1 MMNRK
6 LIYLDHAATSPLHP
20 KALEAMLP
28 YFTEKFGNPSSVYT
42 IAQEARKALDEA
54 HDQVASL
61 LGARPTEIIFT
72 SGGTESDN
80 AAIKGVALAG
90 RDWGDHIV
98 TTSIEHHAVLHT
110 CHFLEKQGFRVTYLP
125 VDGDGLVTPA
135 QVAAAVTEQTLL
147 VSVMLANNEIGT
159 IEPVAEIARAVKE
172 KNPRTSVHTDAV
184 QGLGALEV
192 EVNQLGVDLLSLSS
206 HKFRGPKG
214 NGILYLKRGTP
225 FLPQMSGGTQERN
238 RRAGTEN
245 VAGIVGTAVAM
256 ELAVAGREETSR
268 RLAALRDRL
277 MAGIEGSLEGVRLN
291 GHRTRR
297 LPNNV
302 NFCFEFVEGE
312 SILLNLDFLGIAA
325 SSGSACT
332 SASLEPSH
340 VLLAIGVPAELA
352 HGSVR
357 FSLGPESTPE
367 DMDYVIRA
375 LPGIIQRLRAMSP
388 LAHQPR

>member
-1 MMNRK
+1 MNRRP
-6 LIYLDHAATSPLHP
+6 IYLDHAATSPLHP

-54 HDQVASL
+54 HDKVASL

-98 TTSIEHHAVLHT
+98 TTNIEHHAVLHT
-110 CHFLEKQGFRVTYLP
+110 CNFLEKQGFRVTYLP

-135 QVAAAVTEQTLL
+135 QVAAAVTEKTLL

-172 KNPRTSVHTDAV
+172 KSPRTSVHTDAV
-184 QGLGALEV
+184 QGLGALPV
-192 EVNQLGVDLLSLSS
+192 DVNRLGVDLLSLSS

-214 NGILYLKRGTP
+214 SGILYLRRGTP
-225 FLPQMSGGTQERN
+225 FTPQQSGGTQERN

-256 ELAVAGREETSR
+256 ELAVTEREKSAP

-277 MAGIEGSLEGVRLN
+277 IAGIEGSLEGVRLN
-291 GHRTRR
+291 GHRTQR

-340 VLLAIGVPAELA
+340 VLLAIGVPVETA

-357 FSLGPESTPE
+357 FSLGPENTPE
-367 DMDYVIRA
+367 DMDYVVKA